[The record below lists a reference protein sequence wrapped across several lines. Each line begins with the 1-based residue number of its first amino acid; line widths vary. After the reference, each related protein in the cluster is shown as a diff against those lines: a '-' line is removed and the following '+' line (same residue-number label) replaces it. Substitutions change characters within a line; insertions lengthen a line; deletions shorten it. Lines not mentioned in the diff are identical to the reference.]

1 MRMIYNTQDVI
12 LLTERTESRLHA
24 MQNTYGFN
32 LRKCNSAS
40 SMSGC
45 IESEMLKIILV
56 LPTKY
61 EHVEIFEET
70 VIGGLSC
77 VNTKLDL
84 DSQILLPNF
93 TDKIN
98 LENNPMN
105 KDFNYKVVYNLE
117 MNNEKIKKRVTT
129 KILELDENNQYCNLM
144 TIPLPTGCIKDNND
158 ISWEIFN
165 FY

>member
-1 MRMIYNTQDVI
+1 
-12 LLTERTESRLHA
+12 
-24 MQNTYGFN
+24 MQC
-32 LRKCNSAS
+32 K
-40 SMSGC
+40 
-45 IESEMLKIILV
+45 
-56 LPTKY
+56 
-61 EHVEIFEET
+61 T

-117 MNNEKIKKRVTT
+117 MNNEKIKKKESPLKFWNLT
-129 KILELDENNQYCNLM
+129 KI
-144 TIPLPTGCIKDNND
+144 TSIVI
-158 ISWEIFN
+158 
-165 FY
+165 